1 VKSEPRYLTI
11 AEVLEMHRQL
21 VTEFGGA
28 RGVRDAGL
36 LASAV
41 FRPQTG
47 YYEDLLHR
55 AAAMMES
62 LANNHAFLDGNK
74 RIAFASVDVFL
85 RLNGYALEVDPL
97 DAHKFIME
105 KIAAREFR
113 AATIVTWLRSNVRPR
128 FPQHEKKEEKE
139 AD

>member
-1 VKSEPRYLTI
+1 MVP
-11 AEVLEMHRQL
+11 
-21 VTEFGGA
+21 
-28 RGVRDAGL
+28 AGL

-41 FRPQTG
+41 LRPQTG
-47 YYEDLLHR
+47 YYDDLLHQ

-97 DAHKFIME
+97 EARRFITE

-113 AATIVTWLRSNVRPR
+113 VAAIRHWLKNCVHPIGD
-128 FPQHEKKEEKE
+128 EKQ
-139 AD
+139 

>member
-1 VKSEPRYLTI
+1 MTGDTLYLTI
-11 AEVLEMHRQL
+11 AEVLEMQRRL
-21 VTEFGGA
+21 IEEFGGLH
-28 RGVRDAGL
+28 GVRDAGL

-47 YYEDLLHR
+47 YYDDLLHQ

-85 RLNGYALEVDPL
+85 RLNGYALNVEPL
-97 DAHKFIME
+97 DAHKFITE

-113 AATIVTWLRSNVRPR
+113 VAAILHWLKSSVRPISD
-128 FPQHEKKEEKE
+128 EKQ
-139 AD
+139 

>member
-1 VKSEPRYLTI
+1 MKREPRYLTI

-21 VTEFGGA
+21 INEFGGIQ
-28 RGVRDAGL
+28 GVRDAGL

-41 FRPQTG
+41 FRPQSG
-47 YYEDLLHR
+47 YYEDLLHQ

-62 LANNHAFLDGNK
+62 LANNHPFLDGNK

-85 RLNGYALEVDPL
+85 RLNGYALEVDAL
-97 DAHKFIME
+97 EAHRFITE

-113 AATIVTWLRSNVRPR
+113 VGAILIWLQTNARPIKD
-128 FPQHEKKEEKE
+128 EK
-139 AD
+139 